1 MEPYIVLGGLFLIG
15 IVLYAYVE
23 FSDRKHTPAHG

>member
-15 IVLYAYVE
+15 IVVYAYVE
-23 FSDRKHTPAHG
+23 ISDKKHTAA